1 MLGVSSRK
9 FPVRDDRISVSC
21 RGGLG
26 VENHALQ
33 LMRVTQN
40 ISTAYTERQP
50 SAHRGVDTPPSRHYF
65 LKQENR
71 TTGAL
76 HMRVICENCGA
87 TYKIPESKLVK
98 EVNKA
103 TCRKCGF
110 KMMIRRPS
118 AAVVAGVPPPADA
131 DSAATQVAGN
141 PFDHQSEERGLLE
154 ANTRVQAAIQE
165 WSDEAPTQVQ
175 VDPTGPPE
183 PGPPAPRQASSSAP
197 KPNPVIIQSGKAPGD
212 MLLALVATFASA
224 GGAMLLATNIA
235 GSPGQRVVG
244 LGIALWGAF
253 TCLFLLVTGS
263 LWRQKGNVPISIALA
278 TVLGLGGSAFVE
290 VALHGSAGLDL
301 VSIPSIPELSKD
313 AEELPAVPTT
323 DDAEAVD
330 ALTGDAEIEEPVD
343 LSDPEP
349 DAAPTEAEGSA
360 PDAVADRAPTP
371 RAPSTGRGAPP
382 PPDEDFDDVEELED
396 PDFDDVAVARSSQD
410 QAEENRRAEM
420 ESAAQARAAQR
431 EREAREEESRRAREE
446 NAARAAAE
454 RAAAA
459 KAAAATRAA
468 SSSRSNSSGGSKMKS
483 LPLTVVDTMVRSNM
497 SIKRCFFN
505 EKQSSGAMPRR
516 VNVRFTVLN
525 TGRVSSARVTT
536 DQYKGGTL
544 DSCLGRAFKAIQ
556 FPPFQGEAK
565 SMTYPFVL

>member
-1 MLGVSSRK
+1 
-9 FPVRDDRISVSC
+9 
-21 RGGLG
+21 
-26 VENHALQ
+26 
-33 LMRVTQN
+33 
-40 ISTAYTERQP
+40 
-50 SAHRGVDTPPSRHYF
+50 
-65 LKQENR
+65 
-71 TTGAL
+71 
-76 HMRVICENCGA
+76 MRVICENCGA

-118 AAVVAGVPPPADA
+118 AAVVAGVPPPANA

-141 PFDHQSEERGLLE
+141 PFEQQPEQSGLLE
-154 ANTRVQAAIQE
+154 AETRVQAAINTE

-175 VDPTGPPE
+175 ADPTGPPG
-183 PGPPAPRQASSSAP
+183 PGPKAPRAASSSAP
-197 KPNPVIIQSGKAPGD
+197 KTNPVIVQSGKAPGD
-212 MLLALVATFASA
+212 MVLALVATFASA

-235 GSPGQRVVG
+235 GSPGQRVLG
-244 LGIALWGAF
+244 LGLALWGAF

-290 VALHGSAGLDL
+290 VALHGSAGFNLA
-301 VSIPSIPELSKD
+301 SIPSTPEISKND
-313 AEELPAVPTT
+313 EEPAAVP
-323 DDAEAVD
+323 DDADAAD
-330 ALTGDAEIEEPVD
+330 ALTLDAENADPAELSEPKQ
-343 LSDPEP
+343 
-349 DAAPTEAEGSA
+349 DAAPSEPAKANPAAAT
-360 PDAVADRAPTP
+360 DRRRTSQ
-371 RAPSTGRGAPP
+371 APSTERNALPP
-382 PPDEDFDDVEELED
+382 PEEEPDDFEELED
-396 PDFDDVAVARSSQD
+396 PDFDNIEVASSSQS

-420 ESAAQARAAQR
+420 EAAAQARAAQR
-431 EREAREEESRRAREE
+431 EREEREDESRRKREE
-446 NAARAAAE
+446 QAARAAAE
-454 RAAAA
+454 RATAA

-468 SSSRSNSSGGSKMKS
+468 SKPQTNSSAAMKT

-505 EKQSSGAMPRR
+505 EKQASGAMPRR

-544 DSCLGRAFKAIQ
+544 DSCLGKSFKAIQ